1 MMESPNQSAT
11 HQAQLNAQRYGHQL
25 QPGMWGGNKV
35 CANTNGQNANMDPYS
50 QQMNHY
56 YQAQYQSQSND
67 INRYVSPVSKD
78 QNSNSYSQYP
88 MTRQTNYSCTVPT
101 QNYQVSVKTSC
112 SSNMYYPNVNASK
125 AYPSNNIHS
134 SKKYVNSNLGLP
146 QAHPTVPQSPQV
158 ARNTGTPMPQMPH
171 YGDHSNYPMQNMYVT
186 NYNVHNNA
194 ENEQSYML
202 QQTLSSQS
210 SALPTQETLIPSIS
224 MVPTNQV
231 SQVSSIPTPPETSS
245 LPGDGLSVIDNTS
258 PDGSA
263 DSMKMNISN
272 SFVLPGS
279 VISHVPNNMPS
290 SASSITNP
298 NVMSNRNAGN
308 SLQPPANLD
317 EGSQAS
323 SASASSS
330 IPDEQNSMK
339 TNSKPNFSYPP
350 TPNTLSSPGAASMSS
365 FHDDLECI
373 SSPGW
378 PKTPASPVAN
388 SNYEF
393 ANIKRPENLLKLYTL
408 SDEPDRR
415 YFLDK
420 LIVFNEDRGSPIT
433 QCPTIS
439 KQPLDVFRV
448 YLTVK
453 ERGGFVEVT
462 NAKRWKDIAG
472 AIGVGASS
480 SAAYTLRKQYMK
492 LLLPFEC
499 KFDRGGIDPQPI
511 INMVEASSRKK
522 GKNSPANS
530 YGNQTHYSQGYPQP
544 MERYHSGYPASYQH
558 PRYPC
563 NNNAVDYQCTSN
575 AMHYPQTA
583 PNNVPHNSGSGQGQ
597 YNQYSQTSASN
608 YRYYQ
613 GNNPTGNA
621 GYNNMPNNISDNL
634 CRYGRSA
641 TSTPVPQEQGYYS
654 HQYSAPQQGQ
664 NIQDIY
670 NSGRGCSMQEN
681 LTLPVANQI
690 ANDLQQME
698 QLASYSAVSNTVD
711 TSSLKSDISQ
721 LPKSSS
727 DSFGN
732 MNMDVTIVGSV
743 TDSLQDKTCMKTSY
757 STSCKTITSDS
768 TPIVTKCFTPTTPAP
783 QSYQQSI
790 PENAVSKAPETG
802 FYSDTSSFPNRNQ
815 GSYLNHVQNTYPN
828 QKLPYQGDY
837 QNKEQMQSSQ
847 YSRYSDAQNESYRG
861 SEGPPSTQT
870 ERNRTVASHDS
881 TGSSTPYQYSCT
893 SKPNTYAYAPQ
904 QGHNKDSFNNLPY
917 CQQYSN
923 RPQRAWLTE
932 QNQHQYQHV
941 GQRPQLKPPV
951 NTSEGK
957 QLPEPSRSRKSWLS
971 FQNAS
976 QIQNKHQN
984 VSAPIPT
991 QNQTFLTTKTQPQPN
1006 VTPSAPQT
1014 VQPVVKKP
1022 FEFPPNSVESIRP
1035 VAVKRRRCPAKRLGP
1050 IDPWRLMLALKS
1062 GLLAESTWALDAIAI
1077 LLADNNTVV
1086 YFNLDHL
1093 PGLLNVLVDHYRCFL
1108 NKIFD
1113 LAKDMELGKAS
1124 ISDQKLSID
1133 QFPLGSSDIFNW
1145 ESKTKIL
1152 DTPNFTYK
1160 TRCKKKIEIQYDEAL
1175 FLIDPQRSWDIFED
1189 FEVTSEHWQKGG
1201 GDITSH
1207 IQTCFAEETK
1217 KVKFCRELSNEK
1229 AKETNENHDIKDKSK
1244 MWKSSLLYKGEP
1256 VVVLKKCKLDTSKIT
1271 TISCSRSDIDAE
1283 DSCSIISNSSNI
1295 DKKIDFSDKKIE
1307 FSDKKIEFSDKKIEF
1322 SDKKIDEEKDS
1333 SESGDSVIEISDSP
1347 EGVNCDSPEGV
1358 NCDSPE
1364 VVNFD
1369 SPEGENCAS
1378 PEVENCDSP
1387 EVENCDSPEGENCDS
1402 PEGENCYSPEGENSD
1417 YVEVENSDSCDV
1429 ENSDSVEVENSDSVV
1444 EVENDDSVIE
1454 IENDDSIME
1463 IENEDSIIEIEN
1475 KVSIME
1481 IENKNSIESD
1491 DSVIE
1496 IENKDSSKCSS
1507 SISDRDE
1514 QESKAEPECNSEKS
1528 EITETNENP
1537 DAKKESCDEVKEN
1550 IENPESDKENIPRLR
1565 GSLSSRKRFLCEDL
1579 EDEAYCFDQPA
1590 LCVMSDSQE
1599 MLSRRCVCVSTIL
1612 RNLSFV
1618 PGNDIIM
1625 SKNPGV
1631 LVLLGRLLLLHHE
1644 HKPAKNAY
1652 HKYEKELDGNST
1664 WNESCI
1670 SLKNEHE
1677 WWWSTLNV
1685 LRDNTLVIL
1694 SNISSHLDLSPFPE
1708 EVSLPIL
1715 DGLLHWVVC
1724 PSSYA
1729 QDPLP
1734 SRSPSSVLS
1743 PQRLCLETL
1752 CKLSVLTSNVDLI
1765 IATPPWSRIENL
1777 FAFLT
1782 KSLSYG
1788 QDQILREFAVVLLS
1802 NISETDTV
1810 AARTIAEQSC
1820 CIAYLIAFI
1829 EEAEANAFQIASSQ
1843 GTKKLRDKPEL
1854 MGTTPGMVQRAA
1866 NTLKNLALVPE
1877 NRVLF
1882 MRYQPQLLSLVM
1894 SQVMDQELSAIIADV
1909 LFYCSDDVMG
1919 DISSHLPIS

>member
-1 MMESPNQSAT
+1 MYIIVLKWFLEFIIQKFSIMMDSSNQSASHPT
-11 HQAQLNAQRYGHQL
+11 QLSAQRYNHQL
-25 QPGMWGGNKV
+25 QPGMWSGSKV
-35 CANTNGQNANMDPYS
+35 CQNANGQNPNMDPYS
-50 QQMNHY
+50 QQINHY

-78 QNSNSYSQYP
+78 QNSNSIAYSQYP
-88 MTRQTNYSCTVPT
+88 MARQTNYSCTVPA

-112 SSNMYYPNVNASK
+112 SSNMYYPNANTSK
-125 AYPSNNIHS
+125 SYPSTNIHS
-134 SKKYVNSNLGLP
+134 PKKYVNSNLGLS

-158 ARNTGTPMPQMPH
+158 TRNTATPMPQMPH

-186 NYNVHNNA
+186 NYNVHSNA
-194 ENEQSYML
+194 ESDPSYML
-202 QQTLSSQS
+202 QQTLSSS
-210 SALPTQETLIPSIS
+210 TTALPAQETLIHSVS
-224 MVPTNQV
+224 VPTNQV

-245 LPGDGLSVIDNTS
+245 LPGDGISVVDIST
-258 PDGSA
+258 DGSA
-263 DSMKMNISN
+263 DSLKMNISN

-279 VISHVPNNMPS
+279 VMTHIPNNMPS
-290 SASSITNP
+290 SVSTITNASI
-298 NVMSNRNAGN
+298 MANRNSGN

-330 IPDEQNSMK
+330 IPDEQNSIK

-365 FHDDLECI
+365 FHDDIECI

-462 NAKRWKDIAG
+462 NSKRWKDIAG

-522 GKNSPANS
+522 GKNSPVGS

-544 MERYHSGYPASYQH
+544 MERYHSGYPASYQS
-558 PRYPC
+558 PRYQC
-563 NNNAVDYQCTSN
+563 SNNAMDYQCTSN

-583 PNNVPHNSGSGQGQ
+583 TNNIPHNTGSGQNQ
-597 YNQYSQTSASN
+597 YNQYHQSSASN

-613 GNNPTGNA
+613 GNNA
-621 GYNNMPNNISDNL
+621 SASAAYNTNVSNTVNDNL
-634 CRYGRSA
+634 CRFGRSA

-654 HQYSAPQQGQ
+654 HQYSTPQQGQ
-664 NIQDIY
+664 NMQDIY
-670 NSGRGCSMQEN
+670 NPTRGCSMQEN
-681 LTLPVANQI
+681 VTLPVANQI
-690 ANDLQQME
+690 TNDLE
-698 QLASYSAVSNTVD
+698 QLASYSTVNTSIDATALKPDNIQLQKSN
-711 TSSLKSDISQ
+711 SE
-721 LPKSSS
+721 
-727 DSFGN
+727 SFGN
-732 MNMDVTIVGSV
+732 INMDISLTN
-743 TDSLQDKTCMKTSY
+743 TLADPPQDSKMCMKTNY
-757 STSCKTITSDS
+757 NTTAKTIAVD
-768 TPIVTKCFTPTTPAP
+768 PTTITKSFTTATSAP
-783 QSYQQSI
+783 QSYQQPI
-790 PENAVSKAPETG
+790 LENNALNKAPEVG
-802 FYSDTSSFPNRNQ
+802 FYAEASSFPNRNQ
-815 GSYLNHVQNTYPN
+815 SSYVNHIQNAYPN

-837 QNKEQMQSSQ
+837 HNKEQMQSNQ
-847 YSRYSDAQNESYRG
+847 YARYSETQNESYRG
-861 SEGPPSTQT
+861 SEGPQVVQV
-870 ERNRTVASHDS
+870 ERNRNVVPNEGNAS
-881 TGSSTPYQYSCT
+881 SSTPYQYNCAS
-893 SKPNTYAYAPQ
+893 SKPNAYTYAPQ
-904 QGHNKDSFNNLPY
+904 QGNSKDSFNSSTY
-917 CQQYSN
+917 CNQYNN
-923 RPQRAWLTE
+923 RPQRAWLSE
-932 QNQHQYQHV
+932 QNQHSYQNS
-941 GQRPQLKPPV
+941 GQRPQLKTPV
-951 NTSEGK
+951 NPSESK
-957 QLPEPSRSRKSWLS
+957 QLPEAPRVRKSWLS
-971 FQNAS
+971 FQNSA
-976 QIQNKHQN
+976 QVQTKHQN
-984 VSAPIPT
+984 ASTATSQSQAFIPV
-991 QNQTFLTTKTQPQPN
+991 KTQPQTN
-1006 VTPSAPQT
+1006 ATPAPQPLPT
-1014 VQPVVKKP
+1014 VVKKP
-1022 FEFPPNSVESIRP
+1022 LEFPPNTVEAVRP
-1035 VAVKRRRCPAKRLGP
+1035 VAVRRRRCPAKRLGP
-1050 IDPWRLMLALKS
+1050 VDPWRLMLALKS
-1062 GLLAESTWALDAIAI
+1062 GLLAESTWALDTIAI
-1077 LLADNNTVV
+1077 LLADNSTVV
-1086 YFNLDHL
+1086 YFNLEHL

-1108 NKIFD
+1108 NKIFN
-1113 LAKDMELGKAS
+1113 LAKDMELGKAAT
-1124 ISDQKLSID
+1124 ID
-1133 QFPLGSSDIFNW
+1133 KKVTSSQGYLGSSDIFNL
-1145 ESKTKIL
+1145 EDKMKIL
-1152 DTPNFTYK
+1152 DDPNFTYR

-1175 FLIDPQRSWDIFED
+1175 FLIDPQRSWDVYED
-1189 FEVTSEHWQKGG
+1189 FDVSSEHWLKGG
-1201 GDITSH
+1201 GDITAH
-1207 IQTCFAEETK
+1207 IQTCFAENTK
-1217 KVKFCRELSNEK
+1217 NVKFFRELNSEK
-1229 AKETNENHDIKDKSK
+1229 TKDTNENHVIKNKSNV
-1244 MWKSSLLYKGEP
+1244 WKSSLLYKGEP
-1256 VVVLKKCKLDTSKIT
+1256 IVVLKKFNFNENKATAPGFSESEVDADDI
-1271 TISCSRSDIDAE
+1271 CSSN
-1283 DSCSIISNSSNI
+1283 SNSSNF
-1295 DKKIDFSDKKIE
+1295 DKKMDMSDKKEDI
-1307 FSDKKIEFSDKKIEF
+1307 
-1322 SDKKIDEEKDS
+1322 EKDS
-1333 SESGDSVIEISDSP
+1333 MDSNDSSGETSNKDASKSESSVSDVVEDEVQIIEIDSEKP
-1347 EGVNCDSPEGV
+1347 QIV
-1358 NCDSPE
+1358 
-1364 VVNFD
+1364 
-1369 SPEGENCAS
+1369 ENKN
-1378 PEVENCDSP
+1378 ENCD
-1387 EVENCDSPEGENCDS
+1387 EMKE
-1402 PEGENCYSPEGENSD
+1402 
-1417 YVEVENSDSCDV
+1417 
-1429 ENSDSVEVENSDSVV
+1429 SVETSKSDNK
-1444 EVENDDSVIE
+1444 EVPVNTS
-1454 IENDDSIME
+1454 
-1463 IENEDSIIEIEN
+1463 
-1475 KVSIME
+1475 
-1481 IENKNSIESD
+1481 
-1491 DSVIE
+1491 
-1496 IENKDSSKCSS
+1496 
-1507 SISDRDE
+1507 
-1514 QESKAEPECNSEKS
+1514 
-1528 EITETNENP
+1528 
-1537 DAKKESCDEVKEN
+1537 
-1550 IENPESDKENIPRLR
+1550 RLR

-1579 EDEAYCFDQPA
+1579 EDEAYCYDQPA

-1618 PGNDIIM
+1618 PGNDVIM

-1652 HKYEKELDGNST
+1652 HKYEKEADGNS
-1664 WNESCI
+1664 WDESCI
-1670 SLKNEHE
+1670 SLKEDNE

-1694 SNISSHLDLSPFPE
+1694 SNISGHLDLSPFPE

-1734 SRSPSSVLS
+1734 SRTPSSVLS

-1752 CKLSVLTSNVDLI
+1752 CKLSVLSNNVDLI

-1777 FAFLT
+1777 LTFLT
-1782 KSLSYG
+1782 KSLSLG
-1788 QDQILREFAVVLLS
+1788 QDQIMREFAVILLS

-1820 CIAYLIAFI
+1820 CISYLIAFI

-1894 SQVMDQELSAIIADV
+1894 SQVMDQELSTIIADV
-1909 LFYCSDDVMG
+1909 LFYCSDDDAM
-1919 DISSHLPIS
+1919 DICNHLPIS

>member
-1 MMESPNQSAT
+1 MMESPNQSAS
-11 HQAQLNAQRYGHQL
+11 HPAQLAAQRYSHQL

-56 YQAQYQSQSND
+56 YQAQYQTQSND

-88 MTRQTNYSCTVPT
+88 VARQTNYSCTVPT

-134 SKKYVNSNLGLP
+134 SKKYVNSSLGLP

-158 ARNTGTPMPQMPH
+158 TRNTGTPMPQMPH

-194 ENEQSYML
+194 ETEQSYML

-210 SALPTQETLIPSIS
+210 SALPAQETLIHSIS

-245 LPGDGLSVIDNTS
+245 LPGDGLSVIDNAS

-290 SASSITNP
+290 SASSIANP

-544 MERYHSGYPASYQH
+544 MERYHSGYPASYQS

-563 NNNAVDYQCTSN
+563 NNNAMDYQCTSN
-575 AMHYPQTA
+575 TMHYPQTA

-597 YNQYSQTSASN
+597 YNQYSQSSASN

-613 GNNPTGNA
+613 GNNPTASA
-621 GYNNMPNNISDNL
+621 GYNSNMPNNISDNL

-681 LTLPVANQI
+681 LNLPAANQI

-698 QLASYSAVSNTVD
+698 QLASYATVNNTVD
-711 TSSLKSDISQ
+711 SSSLKSDASQ

-727 DSFGN
+727 DSFGT
-732 MNMDVTIVGSV
+732 MNMDVTVTNSV
-743 TDSLQDKTCMKTSY
+743 TDSMQDKTCLKTSY
-757 STSCKTITSDS
+757 STTGKTITSDA
-768 TPIVTKCFTPTTPAP
+768 TPIVTKCFTSTTPAP

-790 PENAVSKAPETG
+790 PENAANKAPEAG

-815 GSYLNHVQNTYPN
+815 GSYLNHVQNSYAN
-828 QKLPYQGDY
+828 QKLPYQGEY

-847 YSRYSDAQNESYRG
+847 YARYSDTQNESYRG
-861 SEGPPSTQT
+861 SEGPPSTQV
-870 ERNRTVASHDS
+870 ERNRTVTPHDS
-881 TGSSTPYQYSCT
+881 TGSSTAYQYNCTT

-904 QGHNKDSFNNLPY
+904 QGPNKDSFNNLPY
-917 CQQYSN
+917 CHQYSN
-923 RPQRAWLTE
+923 RPQRAWLSE

-941 GQRPQLKPPV
+941 GQRPQLKPPAN

-957 QLPEPSRSRKSWLS
+957 QLPEPTRSRKSWLS
-971 FQNAS
+971 FQNSS
-976 QIQNKHQN
+976 QIQNKQQS
-984 VSAPIPT
+984 VSTPIPT
-991 QNQTFLTTKTQPQPN
+991 QNQTFLTAKTQPQPN
-1006 VTPSAPQT
+1006 VTPSAPQAL
-1014 VQPVVKKP
+1014 QPIVKKP
-1022 FEFPPNSVESIRP
+1022 FEFPPNTVESIRP

-1113 LAKDMELGKAS
+1113 LAKDMELGS
-1124 ISDQKLSID
+1124 TTISDKKLHND
-1133 QFPLGSSDIFNW
+1133 QFPLGSSDMFNW

-1175 FLIDPQRSWDIFED
+1175 FLIDPQRSWDVYED
-1189 FEVTSEHWQKGG
+1189 FEVSSEHWQKGG

-1229 AKETNENHDIKDKSK
+1229 TKDTSENHVIKDKSK

-1256 VVVLKKCKLDTSKIT
+1256 VVVLKKCNLDLSKIT
-1271 TISCSRSDIDAE
+1271 TVSCSGSDIDAD
-1283 DSCSIISNSSNI
+1283 DSCSINSFSSN
-1295 DKKIDFSDKKIE
+1295 FDKKIE
-1307 FSDKKIEFSDKKIEF
+1307 FCDKVK
-1322 SDKKIDEEKDS
+1322 EEKDS
-1333 SESGDSVIEISDSP
+1333 SDSNDSSA
-1347 EGVNCDSPEGV
+1347 ET
-1358 NCDSPE
+1358 
-1364 VVNFD
+1364 
-1369 SPEGENCAS
+1369 
-1378 PEVENCDSP
+1378 
-1387 EVENCDSPEGENCDS
+1387 
-1402 PEGENCYSPEGENSD
+1402 
-1417 YVEVENSDSCDV
+1417 
-1429 ENSDSVEVENSDSVV
+1429 
-1444 EVENDDSVIE
+1444 
-1454 IENDDSIME
+1454 
-1463 IENEDSIIEIEN
+1463 
-1475 KVSIME
+1475 
-1481 IENKNSIESD
+1481 ENKNS
-1491 DSVIE
+1491 
-1496 IENKDSSKCSS
+1496 SKCLS
-1507 SISDRDE
+1507 SITDKDE
-1514 QESKAEPECNSEKS
+1514 QESNTKPENNVEESDNS
-1528 EITETNENP
+1528 I
-1537 DAKKESCDEVKEN
+1537 KKENKKENSDVKEN
-1550 IENPESDKENIPRLR
+1550 IENPESDKENLENIPRLR

-1652 HKYEKELDGNST
+1652 HKYEKELDGNTT

-1752 CKLSVLTSNVDLI
+1752 CKLSVLSNNVDLI

-1802 NISETDTV
+1802 NISQTDSV

-1820 CIAYLIAFI
+1820 CLSYLIAFI

-1919 DISSHLPIS
+1919 EISSHLPIS

>member
-1 MMESPNQSAT
+1 
-11 HQAQLNAQRYGHQL
+11 
-25 QPGMWGGNKV
+25 
-35 CANTNGQNANMDPYS
+35 
-50 QQMNHY
+50 
-56 YQAQYQSQSND
+56 
-67 INRYVSPVSKD
+67 
-78 QNSNSYSQYP
+78 
-88 MTRQTNYSCTVPT
+88 
-101 QNYQVSVKTSC
+101 
-112 SSNMYYPNVNASK
+112 
-125 AYPSNNIHS
+125 
-134 SKKYVNSNLGLP
+134 
-146 QAHPTVPQSPQV
+146 
-158 ARNTGTPMPQMPH
+158 
-171 YGDHSNYPMQNMYVT
+171 
-186 NYNVHNNA
+186 
-194 ENEQSYML
+194 ML
-202 QQTLSSQS
+202 MF
-210 SALPTQETLIPSIS
+210 I
-224 MVPTNQV
+224 
-231 SQVSSIPTPPETSS
+231 
-245 LPGDGLSVIDNTS
+245 
-258 PDGSA
+258 
-263 DSMKMNISN
+263 
-272 SFVLPGS
+272 
-279 VISHVPNNMPS
+279 
-290 SASSITNP
+290 
-298 NVMSNRNAGN
+298 
-308 SLQPPANLD
+308 
-317 EGSQAS
+317 
-323 SASASSS
+323 
-330 IPDEQNSMK
+330 
-339 TNSKPNFSYPP
+339 
-350 TPNTLSSPGAASMSS
+350 
-365 FHDDLECI
+365 
-373 SSPGW
+373 
-378 PKTPASPVAN
+378 VAN

-544 MERYHSGYPASYQH
+544 VERYHSGYPASYQS

-563 NNNAVDYQCTSN
+563 NNNAMDYQCTSN

-597 YNQYSQTSASN
+597 YNQYSQSSASN

-613 GNNPTGNA
+613 GNNPTASA
-621 GYNNMPNNISDNL
+621 GYNSNMPNNISDNL

-654 HQYSAPQQGQ
+654 HQYSTPQQGQ

-681 LTLPVANQI
+681 LNLPAANQI

-698 QLASYSAVSNTVD
+698 QLASYSAVNNAVD
-711 TSSLKSDISQ
+711 TSSLKSDASQ

-727 DSFGN
+727 DSFGT
-732 MNMDVTIVGSV
+732 MNMDVTVTNSV
-743 TDSLQDKTCMKTSY
+743 TDSLQDKTCLKTSY
-757 STSCKTITSDS
+757 STTGKTITSDA

-790 PENAVSKAPETG
+790 PENLRHAPFLFG
-802 FYSDTSSFPNRNQ
+802 
-815 GSYLNHVQNTYPN
+815 L
-828 QKLPYQGDY
+828 
-837 QNKEQMQSSQ
+837 
-847 YSRYSDAQNESYRG
+847 
-861 SEGPPSTQT
+861 EG
-870 ERNRTVASHDS
+870 R
-881 TGSSTPYQYSCT
+881 
-893 SKPNTYAYAPQ
+893 K
-904 QGHNKDSFNNLPY
+904 
-917 CQQYSN
+917 
-923 RPQRAWLTE
+923 AWLSE

-951 NTSEGK
+951 NNTSEGK

-971 FQNAS
+971 FQNSS
-976 QIQNKHQN
+976 QIQNKHQS
-984 VSAPIPT
+984 VSAPIPN
-991 QNQTFLTTKTQPQPN
+991 QNQTFLTAKTQPQPN
-1006 VTPSAPQT
+1006 VTPSAPQAL
-1014 VQPVVKKP
+1014 QPVVKKP
-1022 FEFPPNSVESIRP
+1022 FEFPPNTVESIRP

-1086 YFNLDHL
+1086 YFNLDHM

-1113 LAKDMELGKAS
+1113 LAKDMELGS
-1124 ISDQKLSID
+1124 TTVSDKKLHND

-1175 FLIDPQRSWDIFED
+1175 FLIDPQRSWDVYED
-1189 FEVTSEHWQKGG
+1189 FEVSSEHWQKGG

-1229 AKETNENHDIKDKSK
+1229 TKDTSENHVIKDKSK

-1256 VVVLKKCKLDTSKIT
+1256 VVVLKKCNLDTSKIT
-1271 TISCSRSDIDAE
+1271 TVSCSGSDIDAD
-1283 DSCSIISNSSNI
+1283 DSCSINSISSN
-1295 DKKIDFSDKKIE
+1295 FDKKIE
-1307 FSDKKIEFSDKKIEF
+1307 FSPKKVK
-1322 SDKKIDEEKDS
+1322 EEKDP
-1333 SESGDSVIEISDSP
+1333 SESNDSTTET
-1347 EGVNCDSPEGV
+1347 
-1358 NCDSPE
+1358 
-1364 VVNFD
+1364 
-1369 SPEGENCAS
+1369 
-1378 PEVENCDSP
+1378 
-1387 EVENCDSPEGENCDS
+1387 
-1402 PEGENCYSPEGENSD
+1402 
-1417 YVEVENSDSCDV
+1417 
-1429 ENSDSVEVENSDSVV
+1429 
-1444 EVENDDSVIE
+1444 
-1454 IENDDSIME
+1454 
-1463 IENEDSIIEIEN
+1463 
-1475 KVSIME
+1475 
-1481 IENKNSIESD
+1481 ENKNS
-1491 DSVIE
+1491 
-1496 IENKDSSKCSS
+1496 SKCPS
-1507 SISDRDE
+1507 SITDKDE
-1514 QESKAEPECNSEKS
+1514 QESKTKPESNVEESGIS
-1528 EITETNENP
+1528 I
-1537 DAKKESCDEVKEN
+1537 KKENCGQKKENSDNVKEN
-1550 IENPESDKENIPRLR
+1550 TENPESDKENLENIPRLR

-1752 CKLSVLTSNVDLI
+1752 CKLSVLSSNVDLI

-1782 KSLSYG
+1782 KSLSCG

-1802 NISETDTV
+1802 NISQTDSV

-1820 CIAYLIAFI
+1820 CISYLIAFI